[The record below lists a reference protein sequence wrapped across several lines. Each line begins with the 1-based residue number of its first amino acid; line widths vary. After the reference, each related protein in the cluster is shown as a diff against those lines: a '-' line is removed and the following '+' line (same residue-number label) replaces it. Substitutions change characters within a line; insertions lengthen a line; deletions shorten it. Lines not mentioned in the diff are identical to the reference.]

1 MAGRNEMSR
10 ITVSKMTIHV
20 NAGLMVRAMMFLI
33 ATACDCD
40 GSDDLKV
47 PKREIFDGDFFA

>member
-1 MAGRNEMSR
+1 MSR